1 MKQVVQRA
9 KAPTPA
15 FFRKLR
21 NAGLVLAGIA
31 SALLTAPVTLPPLIG
46 TIAGYLLTAG
56 SVATAISQLTVEENS
71 LPRKDAPAD

>member
-1 MKQVVQRA
+1 MKNLIRRA

-31 SALLTAPVTLPPLIG
+31 SALLTAPVSLPPLFG

-56 SVATAISQLTVEENS
+56 SIVTAVSQLTVEEGTE
-71 LPRKDAPAD
+71 PGKDASAG